1 MEGLVSVGLAG
12 IFIAI
17 LSSMLSENL
26 RMGPAT
32 YNDLVANQ
40 ILNNL
45 EEGALTAQYESLAA
59 QIGKS
64 PPLVITKTGT
74 GVGEAQ
80 LTNSKVRRIPLQIDI
95 SDPTLLWGSLDRSTH
110 TINPNNAWK
119 NNSGN
124 YFRGVAYETIEDGTS
139 ETTIPSIKITYTVTF
154 NENTGENSAG
164 RKRKRV
170 MYVFQ

>member
-45 EEGALTAQYESLAA
+45 EEGALTSSYDALSS
-59 QIGKS
+59 QITS
-64 PPLVITKTGT
+64 NPPLVAVATGKNPN
-74 GVGEAQ
+74 ES
-80 LTNSKVRRIPLQIDI
+80 LLPSSKVRRIPIQLDLTN
-95 SDPTLLWGSLDRSTH
+95 PNLKWGSLDRNSKTLDLS
-110 TINPNNAWK
+110 NAWSGDK
-119 NNSGN
+119 GN
-124 YFRGVAYETIEDGTS
+124 YFKGSVFEAIEDGTP
-139 ETTIPSIKITYTVTF
+139 ETSIPSVKITYTVTF
-154 NENTGENSAG
+154 NDSSNASSPG
-164 RKRKRV
+164 RKRSRV